1 MIIDFINYYDQ
12 LANTHTCPGIARAS
26 IITAAG
32 VDPWEDCERGT
43 TFRKMFDTD
52 AIVYIYDS
60 AAELDEVTAH
70 YNQHVDVTDSW
81 CLFMDPHNP
90 TDPNILQP
98 PAPCVIIQSYSQ
110 LQQMRQQWQTV

>member
-1 MIIDFINYYDQ
+1 MIIDFIHYYEE
-12 LANTHTCPGIARAS
+12 LAQSQTCPGIARAS

-32 VDPWEDCERGT
+32 VDPWLDCEVGT

-52 AIVYIYDS
+52 VIVYIYDTS
-60 AAELDEVTAH
+60 QHLDEATAH

-81 CLFMDPHNP
+81 CMYMDPHNP
-90 TDPNILQP
+90 ADANILQP

-110 LQQMRQQWQTV
+110 LQHMRQQ